1 MKWFKHDSDANID
14 ARLQEILLDYGL
26 EGYGLYWYCLELIT
40 NKLSSDNITFKL
52 EHDARIIARNTG
64 STVQKITEM
73 MTRFIELG
81 LFEDVDGTVT
91 CLKLAKRLD
100 KSMTNSLKMRDF
112 ISDVRERHD
121 TVSECHERLD
131 KTRLDKTRLDK
142 TKQEEAIKEAFN
154 KFWVA
159 GMTKQN
165 KQGAL
170 KSFIKQHKESKLEVE
185 EFTGYLINDVQKRV
199 AANVFGFDKMHPTT
213 YLNQKRWHDDI
224 VTPAQ
229 DTGKFD
235 QTLDVL
241 QNMQLEPQHQNGLLT
256 HD

>member
-64 STVQKITEM
+64 STVQKVTEM

-81 LFEDVDGTVT
+81 LFEDVGGTVT

-112 ISDVRERHD
+112 IADVRERHD
-121 TVSECHERLD
+121 VVSECHERLD
-131 KTRLDKTRLDK
+131 KTRLEEEE
-142 TKQEEAIKEAFN
+142 TKLKEVINDAFN
-154 KFWVA
+154 RFWVA

-170 KSFIKQHKESKLEVE
+170 KSFIKQHKESKQEIDV
-185 EFTGYLINDVQKRV
+185 FTGYLVNDVQKRV

-213 YLNQKRWHDDI
+213 YLNQKRWQDDI
-224 VTPAQ
+224 VKPTQ

-235 QTLDVL
+235 QTLDIL
-241 QNMQLEPQHQNGLLT
+241 QNMQLEPQPQNGLLT
-256 HD
+256 HG